1 MDVSIEEAI
10 ASKEFYEG
18 YQYYEHYKLHGTY
31 PDGGKLATDTKN
43 PYVSNDN
50 ANSPRPREWDSLNHP
65 AGRWCAGACSYLGSN
80 WLGIF
85 AGTKPTWS
93 PPVEN
98 LQLSLFDEV

>member
-1 MDVSIEEAI
+1 MAVSVEEAI

-18 YQYYEHYKLHGTY
+18 YQYYEHHELHGAY
-31 PDGGKLATDTKN
+31 PDGKAPKN
-43 PYVSNDN
+43 PYVDGS
-50 ANSPRPREWDSLNHP
+50 DSMNWNTLDDP
-65 AGRWCAGACSYLGSN
+65 SGRWRAGACSNIGSG
-80 WLGIF
+80 WLGIL